1 MKVKDYKAWFNSP
14 LKLKEIGEKFKKLKL
29 LTEYYYDYE
38 NVYEWLEAN
47 TLNANIK
54 INISRAHKEGINFE
68 SENISLLIMYK
79 KEEPKD
85 SYIDKISELISK
97 EFNLSVYTGEIK
109 YLSGDN
115 YKYIPQKLF
124 S

>member
-1 MKVKDYKAWFNSP
+1 MKVKDYKAWFSSP

-54 INISRAHKEGINFE
+54 INISRAHKKGINFE

-79 KEEPKD
+79 KKNRKTLT
-85 SYIDKISELISK
+85 S
-97 EFNLSVYTGEIK
+97 IK
-109 YLSGDN
+109 YLNSFPKN
-115 YKYIPQKLF
+115 LIYPCILEK
-124 S
+124 